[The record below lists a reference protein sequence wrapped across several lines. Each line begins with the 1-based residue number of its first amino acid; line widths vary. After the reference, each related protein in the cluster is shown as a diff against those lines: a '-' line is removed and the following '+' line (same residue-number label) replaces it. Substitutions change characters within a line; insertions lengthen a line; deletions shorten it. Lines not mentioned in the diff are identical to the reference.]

1 MCSMVIMIVN
11 NIKQSTAA
19 LMKFFLMMVVH
30 PALQVKAQVEID
42 AVVGKDRLPTMDDR
56 PLLPFIDAIY
66 REMLRY
72 NPIAPLCE

>member
-1 MCSMVIMIVN
+1 MVIMIVN

-30 PALQVKAQVEID
+30 PAVQEKAQVEID

-56 PLLPFIDAIY
+56 PLLPFTDAIY

>member
-66 REMLRY
+66 REILRY